1 MRLLRKFASSPSW
14 SSWLLITLARG
25 YQAFLSPFFGGAC
38 RFHPS
43 CSEYAIAAI
52 SLHGPRR
59 GTWLAARRLMR
70 CQPFTAGGYDPVI
83 DRSEG
88 SS

>member
-1 MRLLRKFASSPSW
+1 MNSLRKSASW
-14 SSWLLITLARG
+14 FLITFVRG

-38 RFHPS
+38 PFYPS

-52 SLHGPRR
+52 RLHGPRL
-59 GTWLAARRLMR
+59 GAWLAGRRLMR
-70 CQPFTAGGYDPVI
+70 CHPFAAGGYDPVTHPFK
-83 DRSEG
+83 G